1 MKAQDAAI
9 VALIIIIN
17 GLIPNEILTVAKIG
31 NIIETVARFEV
42 ISVKK
47 LTAKTINS
55 IINIT
60 DKNVT
65 NLLLFF
71 NLDVGIGFLH
81 IYFLINKNKYKNI
94 GRLHL

>member
-1 MKAQDAAI
+1 MTTAFGGVATGSMKAQDAAI

-60 DKNVT
+60 DKS
-65 NLLLFF
+65 F
-71 NLDVGIGFLH
+71 
-81 IYFLINKNKYKNI
+81 K
-94 GRLHL
+94 R

>member
-1 MKAQDAAI
+1 MFINKPVLIISLIFKYPEPKTTAFGGVATGSMKAQDAAI

-47 LTAKTINS
+47 FTAKTIKS

-60 DKNVT
+60 DKS
-65 NLLLFF
+65 F
-71 NLDVGIGFLH
+71 
-81 IYFLINKNKYKNI
+81 K
-94 GRLHL
+94 R

>member
-47 LTAKTINS
+47 FTAKTI
-55 IINIT
+55 
-60 DKNVT
+60 KV
-65 NLLLFF
+65 
-71 NLDVGIGFLH
+71 
-81 IYFLINKNKYKNI
+81 
-94 GRLHL
+94 